1 MHVVLVTN
9 EVWPLVEGGGIA
21 RYVADAARMLAGA
34 GRRVTVL
41 TSSRLRDKHAELAA
55 AGHEGVAV
63 DGVEWAWVREPDGDL
78 TPLWSHQ
85 HAWSLACWEAVR
97 ELAGRERVDVVE
109 FEDYGG
115 AAAATVDARRTG
127 HPALAETVV
136 AVRLHTTW
144 ELTQALDDRPLAS
157 IAARTVMALERH
169 SLAFADAI
177 LAPGERA
184 LAAYRERYEELAP
197 AVIAPM
203 PLALRTTEPGDDAPP
218 GDDPLRLL
226 YMGRLERRKGVE
238 ELVRAVLAQS
248 AGTVELTLAGGDTET
263 GPGGGSMRAHL
274 EGLGGEGVTY
284 LGAVP
289 HLELPALIRAHHVVA
304 VPSRFESY
312 GYVVREALAENRPV
326 LGADAGG
333 IADALEADGAGWS
346 FPAGD
351 EAALTRALAD
361 RAADL
366 AGVRALIADGAPRRA
381 LEPELD
387 PARFPRAYGELP
399 PRRPARAVAAGA
411 SGDARGAGDPGG
423 AGAPGGSGAPDG
435 AGAPGGSG
443 APDAARVVAVIAAE
457 RGGQDLERTIASLE
471 AAGDVELVV
480 AAAGPELVPAR
491 LLGRVHAV
499 AVAEG
504 DTGDLHAAGLARA
517 RSRGPALL
525 IRAGDSVRPGFLE
538 RARAALQADPA
549 LAYVTAHAPGWR
561 PACAPLGNFGARL
574 VPELHVAGT
583 AVLAQHADAAAPAS
597 RAGGAGAPLLALAER
612 GRYGA
617 VLSERLLE
625 LSRPPA
631 PELNGRAT
639 APSA

>member
-41 TSSRLRDKHAELAA
+41 TSSRLRDKHAELTA

-63 DGVEWAWVREPDGDL
+63 DGVEWAWVHEPDGDL

-97 ELAGRERVDVVE
+97 ELAERERVDVVE

-144 ELTQALDDRPLAS
+144 ELTQALDDRPLVS

-203 PLALRTTEPGDDAPP
+203 PLALRITEPGDAPP
-218 GDDPLRLL
+218 GDRPLRLF

-289 HLELPALIRAHHVVA
+289 HLELPALIRAHDLVA

-333 IADALEADGAGWS
+333 IADALETGGAGWS

-351 EAALTRALAD
+351 EAALTRALAE

-387 PARFPRAYGELP
+387 PARFPRAYGELQ
-399 PRRPARAVAAGA
+399 PRRPARAAAGA
-411 SGDARGAGDPGG
+411 SGEERGA
-423 AGAPGGSGAPDG
+423 GAPDG
-435 AGAPGGSG
+435 AV
-443 APDAARVVAVIAAE
+443 APDAARVVAVIATE

-471 AAGDVELVV
+471 ASGDVELVV
-480 AAAGPELVPAR
+480 AATGPELVPAR
-491 LLGRVHAV
+491 LLGRLHAV
-499 AVAEG
+499 VVAEG
-504 DTGDLHAAGLARA
+504 DTGALHAAGLARA
-517 RSRGPALL
+517 RSHGPALL
-525 IRAGDSVRPGFLE
+525 IRAGDTVRPAFLE

-583 AVLAQHADAAAPAS
+583 AVLAQHGDAAAPAS
-597 RAGGAGAPLLALAER
+597 RGGGAGAPLLALAER

>member
-1 MHVVLVTN
+1 VHVALVTN

-34 GRRVTVL
+34 GHRVTVL
-41 TSSRLRDKHAELAA
+41 TSSRLRARYDELAA

-63 DGVEWAWVREPDGDL
+63 EGVEWAWVREPDGDL

-97 ELAGRERVDVVE
+97 ELCERERVDVAE

-127 HPALAETVV
+127 HPALAQTVV

-144 ELTQALDDRPLAS
+144 ELTQALDDRPLES
-157 IAARTVMALERH
+157 VAARTVMALERH
-169 SLAFADAI
+169 ALAFADAI

-203 PLALRTTEPGDDAPP
+203 PLALRATAGDEEPP
-218 GDDPLRLL
+218 GERPLRLF

-238 ELVRAVLAQS
+238 ELVRAVLALD

-263 GPGGGSMRAHL
+263 GPGGSSMRAHL
-274 EGLGGEGVTY
+274 EGLGGDGVTF

-289 HLELPALIRAHHVVA
+289 HLELPALIRAHHLVA

-333 IADALEADGAGWS
+333 IADALEAEGAGWS

-351 EAALTRALAD
+351 EAALGRAIAE

-366 AGVRALIADGAPRRA
+366 AGVRALIEDGAPRRA

-387 PARFPRAYGELP
+387 PARFPRAYGELE
-399 PRRPARAVAAGA
+399 PRPH
-411 SGDARGAGDPGG
+411 ARGAEAGA
-423 AGAPGGSGAPDG
+423 AGAPG
-435 AGAPGGSG
+435 APG
-443 APDAARVVAVIAAE
+443 AEPVVAVIAAE
-457 RGGQDLERTIASLE
+457 RGGQDLERTITSLE
-471 AAGDVELVV
+471 TVGDMELVV

-491 LLGRVHAV
+491 LLGRLHAV
-499 AVAEG
+499 AVAG
-504 DTGDLHAAGLARA
+504 AGDLHAAGLARA
-517 RSRGPALL
+517 RSHGPRLL
-525 IRAGDSVRPGFLE
+525 IRAGDAVRPEFVE
-538 RARAALQADPA
+538 RARAALEANPE
-549 LAYVTAHAPGWR
+549 LSYVTAHAPGWR
-561 PACAPLGNFGARL
+561 PSCAPIGDFGARL
-574 VPELHVAGT
+574 VPELHVEGVV
-583 AVLAQHADAAAPAS
+583 VLARP
-597 RAGGAGAPLLALAER
+597 GGH

-617 VLSERLLE
+617 VLADRLLE

>member
-97 ELAGRERVDVVE
+97 ELAERERVDVVE

-144 ELTQALDDRPLAS
+144 ELTQALDDRPLES

-218 GDDPLRLL
+218 GDGPLRLF

-238 ELVRAVLAQS
+238 ELVRAVLAQP

-289 HLELPALIRAHHVVA
+289 HLELPALIRAHHLVA
-304 VPSRFESY
+304 VPSGFESY

-351 EAALTRALAD
+351 EAALTRALAE

-387 PARFPRAYGELP
+387 PARFPRAYGELQ
-399 PRRPARAVAAGA
+399 PRRPARAAAAGA
-411 SGDARGAGDPGG
+411 SGEGRGAG
-423 AGAPGGSGAPDG
+423 AADG
-435 AGAPGGSG
+435 AG
-443 APDAARVVAVIAAE
+443 APDAARVVAVIATE

-480 AAAGPELVPAR
+480 VATGPEPVPAR
-491 LLGRVHAV
+491 LLGRLHAV

-504 DTGDLHAAGLARA
+504 DTGALHAAGLARA

-525 IRAGDSVRPGFLE
+525 IRAGDTVRPGFLE

-583 AVLAQHADAAAPAS
+583 AVLAQHGDAAAPAS
-597 RAGGAGAPLLALAER
+597 HAGGAGAPLLALAER

>member
-21 RYVADAARMLAGA
+21 RYVADAARMLAAA
-34 GRRVTVL
+34 GRQVTVL
-41 TSSRLRDKHAELAA
+41 TSSRLRSEHAELAA

-97 ELAGRERVDVVE
+97 ELAERMRVDVVE

-144 ELTQALDDRPLAS
+144 ELTQALDDRPLES

-177 LAPGERA
+177 MAPGERA

-203 PLALRTTEPGDDAPP
+203 PLALRSTDASDDAPP
-218 GDDPLRLL
+218 ADGPLRLL

-238 ELVRAVLAQS
+238 ELVRAVLAQE

-274 EGLGGEGVTY
+274 ETLGGEGVTY

-289 HLELPALIRAHHVVA
+289 HLELPALIRAHHLVA

-333 IADALEADGAGWS
+333 IADAFEAGGAGWS

-351 EAALTRALAD
+351 EAALTRALAE

-366 AGVRALIADGAPRRA
+366 AGVRALIDDGTPRRA

-387 PARFPRAYGELP
+387 AARFPRAYGELE
-399 PRRPARAVAAGA
+399 RRWPDRAAAAGF
-411 SGDARGAGDPGG
+411 SGTAPGAGG
-423 AGAPGGSGAPDG
+423 
-435 AGAPGGSG
+435 
-443 APDAARVVAVIAAE
+443 PDAAPVVAVIAAE

-480 AAAGPELVPAR
+480 AASAPELVPAR
-491 LLGRVHAV
+491 LLGRLHAV
-499 AVAEG
+499 TVAEG
-504 DTGDLHAAGLARA
+504 DTGDLHGAGLARA
-517 RSRGPALL
+517 RSAGPCLL
-525 IRAGDSVRPGFLE
+525 LRAGDAVRPEFVE
-538 RARAALQADPA
+538 RARAALRANPE
-549 LAYVTAHAPGWR
+549 LSYVTAHAPGWR
-561 PACAPLGNFGARL
+561 PACAPIGNFGARL

-583 AVLAQHADAAAPAS
+583 AVLARHGDAA
-597 RAGGAGAPLLALAER
+597 AGGAGAALIGLAER